1 MRTNLFSLNYKAIQV
16 LGKEWNVKKG
26 EKNIKDQEGKEEGKK
41 KNKKV
46 AGRKTVGHEK
56 ISLMKTMTRWKPDI
70 IMAKEPRAER
80 VI

>member
-1 MRTNLFSLNYKAIQV
+1 MECKEG
-16 LGKEWNVKKG
+16 GKK
-26 EKNIKDQEGKEEGKK
+26 IKDQEGREEGKK

-46 AGRKTVGHEK
+46 AGRRTVGHEK
-56 ISLMKTMTRWKPDI
+56 ISLIKTMTRWKPDI